1 MALLLKDR
9 VKETTTTTGTGDIT
23 LAGAVAGFQAFS
35 DVLSDADTTYYAIS
49 NRDAD
54 EW

>member
-23 LAGAVAGFQAFS
+23 LAGAVEGFQSFS
-35 DVLSDADTTYYAIS
+35 SALSDIGMRMS
-49 NRDAD
+49 GKLV
-54 EW
+54 